1 MSFFNCNRNEFLP
14 GIISGNPLHGLC
26 EKVCIQVKKV
36 FDACI
41 FQSQLDNLVITLSN
55 FMPANPAFPLT
66 FVSARSI
73 TTRGIISDL
82 TVTRLEDRPRFA
94 RVKALVNIPMEVI
107 YVDAN
112 NKEGKADAI
121 IGITVDVILAVP
133 SQSIIPYEIEAVV
146 SAVIPEG
153 TSVSDVQMSV
163 TACITIILK
172 ITIEAELLV
181 PSYGYCFIP
190 ECEEFAANACN
201 AFFELP
207 LYPRSD

>member
-1 MSFFNCNRNEFLP
+1 MSFYNCNRSDFLP
-14 GIISGNPLHGLC
+14 GVISGNPLHGLC
-26 EKVCIQVKKV
+26 EKVCVQVKKV

-41 FQSQLDNLVITLSN
+41 YQTQLDNLVITLSN
-55 FMPANPAFPLT
+55 FEPANPAFPLT
-66 FVSARSI
+66 LVSGRSI
-73 TTRGIISDL
+73 ATRGIIKDL

-94 RVKALVNIPMEVI
+94 RVKALINIPMEII

-112 NKEGKADAI
+112 NKEGRADAV
-121 IGITVDVILAVP
+121 IGLTVDVVLAVP
-133 SQSIIPYEIEAVV
+133 SQSIIPYEVEAVV

-153 TSVSDVQMSV
+153 TAINDLQMSV
-163 TACITIILK
+163 TACVTIILK
-172 ITIEAELLV
+172 ITIEVELLI

-190 ECEEFAANACN
+190 ECEEFAESACN

>member
-1 MSFFNCNRNEFLP
+1 MSFFNCNKSDFTP
-14 GIISGNPLHGLC
+14 GAISGNPLHGLC

-41 FQSQLDNLVITLSN
+41 QQVQQDDLTITLNN

-73 TTRGIISDL
+73 TTRGIVNNL
-82 TVTRLEDRPRFA
+82 TVTRLAERPRFA
-94 RVKALVNIPMEVI
+94 RVRALVNIPMEVI

-112 NKEGKADAI
+112 NVEGRADAI

-133 SQSIIPYEIEAVV
+133 NQSIIPYEVEAVV
-146 SAVIPEG
+146 SAICPEG
-153 TSVSDVQMSV
+153 TPVNNFQMDV
-163 TACITIILK
+163 TACITIIIK

-181 PSYGYCFIP
+181 PSYGYCRIP
-190 ECEEFAANACN
+190 ECEEFTENICSS
-201 AFFELP
+201 FFELP
-207 LYPRSD
+207 LYPQSE